1 MPRPIVLGA
10 TPVAAATAAMP
21 PRPAATASEAATS
34 RRPRSLRNGATVSN
48 RWRIKAVSIT
58 SDGYANLLI
67 LGIPPDPQS
76 IRLFSDG
83 PLGPYLAVIYSSF
96 ESPRWKPCHS

>member
-34 RRPRSLRNGATVSN
+34 RRPRSLRNGATVAN

-58 SDGYANLLI
+58 SDGYANLLL
-67 LGIPPDPQS
+67 LGIPQAPQS
-76 IRLFSDG
+76 IRLFPDG
-83 PLGPYLAVIYSSF
+83 PLVQNIGRNDLCTYS
-96 ESPRWKPCHS
+96 K